1 MASGPCHHRG
11 TLRSLP
17 GIHSTD
23 GAVVSDQAGQDR
35 SDGPQ
40 SWNPQ
45 GAQRNVEQSLP
56 IFASASIVFYFGNQK
71 WGWVFN
77 VFQCWGNGIN
87 QQDETSHPLDL
98 GQLERSH
105 WMDDPANYPIVDRPL
120 TTVSACYAE
129 QLPTKIN
136 DAC

>member
-1 MASGPCHHRG
+1 MEITILSRQNHGTGPWLPVPATIRG

-105 WMDDPANYPIVDRPL
+105 WMILRI
-120 TTVSACYAE
+120 THR
-129 QLPTKIN
+129 
-136 DAC
+136 

>member
-1 MASGPCHHRG
+1 MEITIFSRQNHGTGPWLPVPATIRG

-56 IFASASIVFYFGNQK
+56 IFASASIVFYFGNKK
-71 WGWVFN
+71 WRWVFN
-77 VFQCWGNGIN
+77 VFQCWGMGSIN
-87 QQDETSHPLDL
+87 KMKQVMIPRITH
-98 GQLERSH
+98 R
-105 WMDDPANYPIVDRPL
+105 
-120 TTVSACYAE
+120 
-129 QLPTKIN
+129 
-136 DAC
+136 